1 MRNIKVNKYCIDEKN
16 INIRLDKVISILNT
30 ELSRT
35 AIQRLLEK
43 DKVLVNGKR
52 QKASYKVCLNDII
65 EIEEEEAQEIDL
77 KAQDIPLEI
86 IYEDKDIIVINKPK
100 GIVVHPAN
108 GNPDGTIV
116 NAIMNIC
123 KDSLSGIGG
132 EIRPGIVHR
141 LDKDT
146 SGLLIIAKNDKA
158 HINMSEQIKDRKVKK
173 TYIALVR
180 GIIKEN
186 EATINMPIGRSTKD
200 RKKMA
205 VTKQGKEAITHF
217 KVLQRYDKYT
227 LLEIKID
234 TGRTHQIRVHL
245 SEIGYPVIGDYTYSN
260 GKNEFGIIG
269 QLLHAKK
276 LEFMHPITSE
286 KMILE
291 AELPVEFENVLKE
304 LENRKIT
311 D

>member
-1 MRNIKVNKYCIDEKN
+1 MKQKEFKINDEVDN
-16 INIRLDKVISILNT
+16 LRLDKALAILDS
-30 ELSRT
+30 ELSRV
-35 AIQRLLEK
+35 AIQRLIEEEN
-43 DKVLVNGKR
+43 VLVNDKL
-52 QKASYKVCLNDII
+52 QKASNKVKKGDII
-65 EIEEEEAQEIDL
+65 LVKYPEVKKANIE
-77 KAQDIPLEI
+77 AQDIPIEI
-86 IYEDKDIIVINKPK
+86 IYEDKDIIVVNKPK
-100 GIVVHPAN
+100 GLVVHPAN
-108 GNPDGTIV
+108 GNPDGTLV
-116 NAIMNIC
+116 NAIMAIC

-132 EIRPGIVHR
+132 QIRPGIVHR

-146 SGLLIIAKNDKA
+146 TGVLIIAKNDMA
-158 HINMSEQIKDRKVKK
+158 HINISEQIKNRETKK
-173 TYIALVR
+173 IYVALVR